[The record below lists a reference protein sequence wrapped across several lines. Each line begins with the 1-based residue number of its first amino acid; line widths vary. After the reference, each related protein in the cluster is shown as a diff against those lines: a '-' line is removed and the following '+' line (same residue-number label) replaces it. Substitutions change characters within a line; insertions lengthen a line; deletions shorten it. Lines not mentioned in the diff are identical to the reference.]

1 MEDKIYTTKE
11 IYQHIRQSILD
22 CWDKSEIVGVAVL
35 ACKLLNIPNDDGN
48 GFAEFEKIFAKEI
61 IEWERKNYK

>member
-1 MEDKIYTTKE
+1 MENKAYTMEE
-11 IYQHIRQSILD
+11 INKHIRQSILD

-35 ACKLLNIPNDDGN
+35 ACKLLNIPNNDGN

-61 IEWERKNYK
+61 TEWEQKNCK